1 MGGKALLENG
11 CAVILKNKSDAV
23 RLLRRLEGD
32 VDRVGICLEGEIIFV
47 ILSPTVPAYVGDYGC
62 AVSGENI
69 PFILEYVA
77 RAYPSVTASD
87 GIELITG
94 AK

>member
-32 VDRVGICLEGEIIFV
+32 VDRVGICLEGEFIFV

-62 AVSGENI
+62 AVGGENI
-69 PFILEYVA
+69 PFVFEYA
-77 RAYPSVTASD
+77 SRSYPSVTVSD
-87 GIELITG
+87 GIGIITG
-94 AK
+94 EK